1 MRALRLDSL
10 NVDQLRELD
19 ELYRTTRD
27 VRVRMRA
34 QMILLLA
41 EQGLAVSEVAAI
53 ARESGETVRRWA
65 HRYAAEGID
74 GLADAPRSGK
84 PAKAG
89 AAYRERLVEL
99 VRRRPRALD
108 LPFSMWTAARLADR
122 LAEETGL
129 RMSVASIHRLLR
141 AAGLGFGRPQH
152 TISSPDPDYTVKK
165 GGRTR
170 SRPPEAR
177 LGLLRRRRVQHQLAP
192 DFAADVGT
200 AAGDDP
206 NPHAANAALWARS
219 RRLAERPDRGP
230 HPPS

>member
-27 VRVRMRA
+27 VRVRTRA

-41 EQGLAVSEVAAI
+41 EQGLAVCEVAAI
-53 ARESGETVRRWA
+53 VRESGETVRRWA

-108 LPFSMWTAARLADR
+108 LPFSMWTAARPADR
-122 LAEETGL
+122 LAQETGL

-152 TISSPDPDYTVKK
+152 PISSPDPDYTVKK
-165 GGRTR
+165 RR
-170 SRPPEAR
+170 SNA
-177 LGLLRRRRVQHQLAP
+177 LA
-192 DFAADVGT
+192 T
-200 AAGDDP
+200 A
-206 NPHAANAALWARS
+206 
-219 RRLAERPDRGP
+219 
-230 HPPS
+230 